1 LHNGAMM
8 RPAWDDALCGIKNP
22 KQLRNVRSGLSRRL
36 AGEKRE
42 LNVLDVV
49 GLSVIT
55 VVEWTTIGIRGV
67 ENCVKKKRQQRQ
79 NGPQQRELDFP
90 QHGGARRGA
99 GRKPKG
105 VVAGPSHAAR
115 SSTPA
120 RHPLL
125 VTQRLCA
132 GLRSLRQRAEFE
144 VVRGAIAEASERD
157 GFRIVHFSVQTNHL
171 HYICEARGAH
181 SLTSGMR
188 SLGVMIARRLNALW
202 KRTGQVFAER
212 YHARALATP
221 NEVRQ
226 ALAYVLNNA
235 RKHGIFGDG
244 PDPYSSGAWF
254 DGWSPSSETSRN
266 GARDG
271 SIVSQHA
278 EPTATAETWLLRVG
292 WRRRGLIDWREI
304 PGGKAAQRARAKEEA
319 RIADSIQRSL
329 AAAALN
335 ARKRQG
341 ESTRRVT
348 A

>member
-1 LHNGAMM
+1 VFGV
-8 RPAWDDALCGIKNP
+8 RFSTIVETE
-22 KQLRNVRSGLSRRL
+22 NVEPYGS
-36 AGEKRE
+36 
-42 LNVLDVV
+42 
-49 GLSVIT
+49 
-55 VVEWTTIGIRGV
+55 
-67 ENCVKKKRQQRQ
+67 ENCVKENRKPRQRE
-79 NGPQQRELDFP
+79 PKQRELDFA

-105 VVAGPSHAAR
+105 AVAGASHAAR
-115 SSTPA
+115 PKTPA

-144 VVRGAIAEASERD
+144 VVRVAIAEASERD
-157 GFRIVHFSVQTNHL
+157 GFRIVHFSVQTNHV
-171 HYICEARGAH
+171 HYMCEARDAQ

-235 RKHGIFGDG
+235 RKHGIISAG
-244 PDPYSSGAWF
+244 PDPYSSGPWF
-254 DGWSPSSETSRN
+254 DGWIPSSEASKSLACDASDALRQP
-266 GARDG
+266 A
-271 SIVSQHA
+271 
-278 EPTATAETWLLRVG
+278 PTATAETWLLRVG

-304 PGGKAAQRARAKEEA
+304 PGGKAAKRARARDEA
-319 RIADSIQRSL
+319 RCADSIQRSL
-329 AAAALN
+329 TAAALN
-335 ARKRQG
+335 ARKGSASRAPPG
-341 ESTRRVT
+341 GGGI
-348 A
+348 